1 MKTGNIVLLVICGVI
16 AITLLW
22 GIGSYNGLV
31 NSQEQV
37 TKTWG
42 DVQSTYQRRNDL
54 IPNLVETVKG
64 YATHESGVFTAVAEA
79 RAKVGQLHV
88 SGDDLD
94 PEKLKQFAQAQQ
106 GLGSALSRLMVVSE
120 NYPAL
125 KASEGFLNLQ
135 SQLEGTENRINVAR
149 ERFNEATRTYNT
161 SLRKFPTSLIA
172 NNFDFKV
179 KPYFEAE
186 EQAQSSPKVKF

>member
-16 AITLLW
+16 ALILLW
-22 GIGSYNGLV
+22 SIGSYNGLV

-79 RAKVGQLHV
+79 RAKVGQLQV
-88 SGDDLD
+88 SGDNLD

-135 SQLEGTENRINVAR
+135 SQLEGTENRINVSR
-149 ERFNEATRTYNT
+149 QRFNEATQTYNT
-161 SLRKFPTSLIA
+161 GLRKFPTNMIA
-172 NNFDFKV
+172 NHFDFKA

-186 EQAQSSPKVKF
+186 EAAQQAPKVKF